1 MNEDIK
7 KIADHYGLD
16 AQLNIAVEELAE
28 LIQAIAKFRRIN
40 KRDQLNVIAKR
51 GTISEE
57 IADVKVMLAQIEYLL
72 EIEGIV
78 KKVQEYK
85 IERQLKRMK
94 EGE

>member
-57 IADVKVMLAQIEYLL
+57 IADVKVMLAQVEYLL
-72 EIEGIV
+72 EIEGV
-78 KKVQEYK
+78 VEKVQEYK